1 MTNFIIIE
9 KINGT
14 LKKTKRKEEERYNKD
29 NIKRISKGKWK
40 ESK

>member
-14 LKKTKRKEEERYNKD
+14 LKKKQKEKKKKDTRK
-29 NIKRISKGKWK
+29 ITAK
-40 ESK
+40 E